1 MVLSRN
7 GMYPQ
12 VRMPN
17 IFHKGIGKEIIKM
30 TETNNHILA
39 VDYQYTGE
47 IFATAGKDY
56 KVSKT

>member
-1 MVLSRN
+1 
-7 GMYPQ
+7 MYPQ